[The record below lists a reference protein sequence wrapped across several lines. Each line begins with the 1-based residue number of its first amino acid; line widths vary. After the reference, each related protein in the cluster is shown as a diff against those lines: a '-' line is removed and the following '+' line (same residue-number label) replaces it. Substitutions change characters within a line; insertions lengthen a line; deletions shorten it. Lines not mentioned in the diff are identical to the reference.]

1 MITLQHV
8 HYEIHSEV
16 SKNDKVHNSVIKYF
30 SHLNKMKLKLNLN
43 LYSCI
48 VKKLI
53 ISKQVTKSYHKFTV
67 FLEFH
72 LNENLKI

>member
-1 MITLQHV
+1 
-8 HYEIHSEV
+8 
-16 SKNDKVHNSVIKYF
+16 
-30 SHLNKMKLKLNLN
+30 MKLKLNLN
-43 LYSCI
+43 LYSCF

-53 ISKQVTKSYHKFTV
+53 ISREVTKSYHKFTV